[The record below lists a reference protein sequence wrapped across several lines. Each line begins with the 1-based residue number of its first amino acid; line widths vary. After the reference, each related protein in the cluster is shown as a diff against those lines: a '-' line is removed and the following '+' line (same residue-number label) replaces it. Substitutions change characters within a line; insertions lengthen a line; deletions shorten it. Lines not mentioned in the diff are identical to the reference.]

1 MNSGPQDPS
10 PMRPL
15 TLTGTMLVRNVT
27 YQKTVAVR
35 FTMDDWHTT
44 NDVVAR
50 HEKSLAALPG
60 RFVRGASGALDPTK
74 ERVCSPYAVDS
85 IGYAAVP
92 IGDAP
97 AWDRFRFDINLED
110 YAIALETRTMWLV
123 GRYLAASASQPSEA
137 AAAPAAPAE
146 WWDNNMGSNYRVGFE
161 RKPESSEQMYKR
173 GVIVSAPRE
182 CSSNCF
188 ELLVLTIL
196 SSCIFAHTAHCDF
209 AAAQIIP
216 CPPSNVCLHIPS
228 VVLVRAAPATTT
240 ICRTEAASV
249 CHDPKHNGTSQE
261 AESHELRRPCHVH
274 ARSRKFSRN
283 FNILR

>member
-1 MNSGPQDPS
+1 MLTMNSGPQDPS

-35 FTMDDWHTT
+35 FTMDDWHTPMT
-44 NDVVAR
+44 LSPAMKNRLPLSPVASSAA
-50 HEKSLAALPG
+50 HQVHWIPPKS
-60 RFVRGASGALDPTK
+60 
-74 ERVCSPYAVDS
+74 VCAHRMRVDS

-161 RKPESSEQMYKR
+161 RKPECSEQMYKR

-182 CSSNCF
+182 CSVNA
-188 ELLVLTIL
+188 
-196 SSCIFAHTAHCDF
+196 SSSWCLPFFQAAYLPTRPTATS
-209 AAAQIIP
+209 
-216 CPPSNVCLHIPS
+216 PP
-228 VVLVRAAPATTT
+228 
-240 ICRTEAASV
+240 
-249 CHDPKHNGTSQE
+249 PKS
-261 AESHELRRPCHVH
+261 
-274 ARSRKFSRN
+274 
-283 FNILR
+283 